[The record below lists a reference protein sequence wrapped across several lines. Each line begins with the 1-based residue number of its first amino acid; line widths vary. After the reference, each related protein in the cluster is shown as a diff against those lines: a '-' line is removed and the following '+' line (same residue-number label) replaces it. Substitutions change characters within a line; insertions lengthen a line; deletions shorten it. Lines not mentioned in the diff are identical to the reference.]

1 MAKEHISI
9 INAELNLGLGKGKTL
24 RCLLS
29 DYESIYAFL
38 KNNKKT
44 TKQTLHIFD
53 VTHTEK
59 STNND
64 ILEVNDHI
72 NRIGAN
78 PFIGNQAKYK
88 IDFINVEHLYEK
100 TNRGVITNSLG
111 PEYNKYKNKVQ
122 HPSTYLANISALG
135 KICKYKIKAYLVN
148 QNQ

>member
-9 INAELNLGLGKGKTL
+9 INTELCSGLGKGTTL

-29 DYESIYAFL
+29 DYENIYVFL
-38 KNNKKT
+38 KNNKKA

-53 VTHTEK
+53 VTHIEQI
-59 STNND
+59 TNND

-72 NRIGAN
+72 NRIGEN
-78 PFIGNQAKYK
+78 PFIGNQAKYN
-88 IDFINVEHLYEK
+88 IDFINVEHLYEQ

-111 PEYNKYKNKVQ
+111 PEYNRYKNKVQ
-122 HPSTYLANISALG
+122 YPSTYLANISALG

>member
-9 INAELNLGLGKGKTL
+9 INAELRSGLGKGKTL

-29 DYESIYAFL
+29 DYENIYAFL

-44 TKQTLHIFD
+44 TQQTLHIFD
-53 VTHTEK
+53 ATHTEK

-72 NRIGAN
+72 NRIGVN

-111 PEYNKYKNKVQ
+111 AEYNKYKNKVQ
-122 HPSTYLANISALG
+122 YPSTYLANISALG